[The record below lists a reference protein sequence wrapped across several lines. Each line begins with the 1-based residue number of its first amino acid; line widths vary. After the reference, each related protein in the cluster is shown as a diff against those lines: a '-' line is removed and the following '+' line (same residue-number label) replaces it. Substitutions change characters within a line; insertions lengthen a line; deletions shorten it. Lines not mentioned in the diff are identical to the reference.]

1 MRVINEIRTTH
12 SHIKTILRVVVY
24 TTLVSRI
31 ELLLL
36 SLLVLQLWRLS
47 GDTLLIDWIMVPA
60 WSGLLLVV

>member
-12 SHIKTILRVVVY
+12 SHIKTILGVVIY